1 MTKRED
7 NNESSSSNQYGKKS
21 VFINIGW
28 KIFERSSSLII
39 TFLIQIL
46 LARILA
52 PSDFGLAA
60 MITVFISLSA
70 IFVSGGLSNAL
81 IQKKDAD
88 ELDFS
93 TIFWLNLGVSS
104 ILYLILFATAP
115 MISEFLGDSQ
125 LTLMFRVLSL
135 TLLIS
140 AINSIQTAYI
150 SKNMMFRF
158 YFYST
163 LSGKIA
169 SGIVGITIAVV
180 GGGVWALIGQAL
192 SMQFFETFVL
202 WRKAQWRPLKIF
214 SLERAKSLYSFAWKV
229 MLMTFMEAIRDQL
242 RNLLI
247 GKKYSSEAL
256 AYYDKGFLFPTN
268 IVTNISSSLT
278 AVMFPV
284 LSNSQNNKDKALAL
298 CRSWLSIFA
307 YSVFPVL
314 VGLIMTAN
322 QIVSVILTEK
332 WLPSVP
338 YLQLACGAYIAWTI
352 EIPIRETLKSLGYAS
367 AILNM
372 QLIKTIMTLIVLLMV
387 MNYGVIAIA
396 ISGVGLGLFNVMVSI
411 YVASKLFQYDI
422 KSLLYD
428 TLPTISLN
436 ILMGCSV
443 YVVSQFPFSDK
454 GLLVIQIL
462 TGVIV
467 YTFAS
472 IVTRN
477 KNYLYVKDLFQIVI
491 NRTSKSTK

>member
-1 MTKRED
+1 VTKRED

-21 VFINIGW
+21 VFINIVW
-28 KIFERSSSLII
+28 KMFERSSSLII

-60 MITVFISLSA
+60 ILTVFVSLSA

-93 TIFWLNLGVSS
+93 TIFWINLGVSS
-104 ILYLILFATAP
+104 ILYLILFASAP
-115 MISEFLGDSQ
+115 MISEFLGYSK
-125 LTLMFRVLSL
+125 LTLMLRVLSL

-140 AINSIQTAYI
+140 AVNAIQTAYI

-169 SGIVGITIAVV
+169 SGIVGVTIAFI
-180 GGGVWALIGQAL
+180 GGGAWALIGQAL
-192 SMQFFETFVL
+192 SMQFFETVVL
-202 WRKAQWRPLKIF
+202 WNKAKWRPHKKF
-214 SLERAKSLYSFAWKV
+214 SLERARDLYSFAWKV
-229 MLMTFMEAIRDQL
+229 MLMTFIEAIRDQL

-284 LSNSQNNKDKALAL
+284 LSNSQDNKDKALAL
-298 CRSWLSIFA
+298 CRSWVSIFA

-322 QIVSVILTEK
+322 QLVSVILTEK
-332 WLPSVP
+332 WLPAVP
-338 YLQLACGAYIAWTI
+338 YLQLACVAYIAWII
-352 EIPIRETLKSLGYAS
+352 EVPIRETLKSLGYAT

-372 QLIKTIMTLIVLLMV
+372 QVIKTIVALIVLLMV
-387 MNYGVIAIA
+387 MNYGVMAIA
-396 ISGVGLGLFNVMVSI
+396 ISGVGLGLFNIVVSI
-411 YVASKLFQYDI
+411 YVGSKLFQYNI
-422 KSLLYD
+422 RSLLFD
-428 TLPTISLN
+428 TLPTIALN

-443 YVVSQFPFSDK
+443 YVVSQLTFSDRN
-454 GLLVIQIL
+454 LLIIQIF

-467 YTFAS
+467 YALAS

-477 KNYLYVKDLFQIVI
+477 KNYLYVKDLFQTVI
-491 NRTSKSTK
+491 NRRSKST